1 MDSLFYIYSMCIY
14 FTFLIYTIF
23 SFFSG
28 LTNLVDLDLSYNLL
42 SRIPTTA
49 IVGCKYLMKLSLKG
63 NVGIREVSGESFT
76 GMQQLTHLDLSECGI
91 ENILRGAFSHLKELK
106 FLMLEGNMLK
116 TVAPQRTFPPDLT

>member
-1 MDSLFYIYSMCIY
+1 MFSSNHLYI
-14 FTFLIYTIF
+14 FFFF
-23 SFFSG
+23 SSG

-76 GMQQLTHLDLSECGI
+76 GMQHLAHLDLSECGI
-91 ENILRGAFSHLKELK
+91 ENIRRGAFSHLKNLK
-106 FLMLEGNMLK
+106 YLMLEGNMLK
-116 TVAPQRTFPPDLT
+116 TLAPMKTFPHYNMETNLT